1 MATCSFQVRRS
12 LAKCA
17 FATVLVNESSCHR
30 GPKRGRGFPHAGRR
44 TCSHRL
50 AENPAG
56 DANDRAAKP
65 VDKKDCMLRTPSI
78 FGPLNSGFV
87 PFASGAPI
95 DETTA
100 ADAETE
106 TAEVIARAS
115 APAAVESVEPLEAAP
130 RTAWAPASSARIRI
144 VEALVVAGVCGYFAF
159 GLLSTVFGR

>member
-1 MATCSFQVRRS
+1 
-12 LAKCA
+12 
-17 FATVLVNESSCHR
+17 
-30 GPKRGRGFPHAGRR
+30 
-44 TCSHRL
+44 
-50 AENPAG
+50 
-56 DANDRAAKP
+56 
-65 VDKKDCMLRTPSI
+65 MLRTPSI

-106 TAEVIARAS
+106 TAEVIARVS
-115 APAAVESVEPLEAAP
+115 AAPVVEPAELDVAP

-144 VEALVVAGVCGYFAF
+144 VEALVVAGVCGYFTF